1 MKIRTKISF
10 SIIGSILVT
19 SLVLTGIITFQARNF
34 LRNDAITIMNTITEA
49 EAIKIERKIDNVKQV
64 VENIINIYEKTLDL
78 DKISGEQELIDSYEN
93 EVENLMEGMIVKA
106 GTRNAWWQGN
116 TKVFGG
122 ISLVSIKE
130 LGGKL
135 VRDEK
140 WDVIGSE
147 FEQDEWWQGP
157 IKNGTNW
164 SEPYYFEEWKAN
176 LISYGKRLD
185 YNGQFLG
192 VAGVEFYIDDL
203 KEALASIKI
212 LKTGYMVLL
221 NERGDIL
228 YHPNEKITKAS
239 DLSKEIGEVFTTNSN
254 KKNDSINFTLD
265 GEDQLF
271 VYTRLSNGW
280 VLAASPVTRE
290 MYAKVFDLQKII
302 IIVLIAIIVLGF
314 IYSFILS
321 TSLAKPIKEMA
332 TKFKSLAQGNLKQK
346 INLKSKDEIGDMAKE
361 FNDFTDKLGKT
372 IFDIQSLT
380 TEVSNSNDILKKSMD
395 NLINGE
401 ESKYYKE
408 LSTKLKRGIFQLN
421 HSIEVVLD
429 NVRNQTA
436 STEESLAALEEISAT
451 SQFIS
456 DNIKTTEASFAET
469 IKIAKNSSK
478 DIGEMS
484 QSIGEI
490 STSMNL
496 TNIEID
502 KLKTISENIG
512 DIVIAINSIA
522 EKTNLL
528 ALNAAIEAA
537 RAGEAGKG
545 FAVVADEIRKL
556 AEQTNMETDK
566 ISGLIENVRRGV
578 DNVKEGGVIVNK
590 KVEAGLKLSQLSI
603 ENINRITEHAL
614 KNDSDIKEISSSS
627 INEQV
632 TASNEVTT
640 AIDTIAQSSIEIES
654 LSLDINSISNDI
666 KDSLIEKQ
674 DLINSLNELVETLK
688 KDLDFFKI

>member
-512 DIVIAINSIA
+512 DIVTAINSIA

>member
-19 SLVLTGIITFQARNF
+19 SLILTGIITFQARNF

-78 DKISGEQELIDSYEN
+78 EKIRDNQELIDSYED
-93 EVENLMEGMIVKA
+93 EVENLMEGIIVKA

-116 TKVFGG
+116 TKAFGG

-147 FEQDEWWQGP
+147 FEQDEWWAGP
-157 IKNGTNW
+157 IKHGTNW
-164 SEPYYFEEWKAN
+164 SEPYYFDEWQAN

-185 YNGQFLG
+185 YKGQFLG
-192 VAGVEFYIDDL
+192 IAGVEFYIDDL

-212 LKTGYMVLL
+212 LQSGYMVLL

-228 YHPNEKITKAS
+228 YHPDEKITKAS
-239 DLSKEIGEVFTTNSN
+239 DLSKEIGEIFTSNSQI
-254 KKNDSINFTLD
+254 KNASINFNLN
-265 GEDQLF
+265 GEDKLF

-280 VLAASPVTRE
+280 VLAANPVAKE

-302 IIVLIAIIVLGF
+302 IIVLLVIIVLGF
-314 IYSFILS
+314 MYSLILS

-332 TKFKSLAQGNLKQK
+332 LKFKSLAQGNIKQK
-346 INLKSKDEIGDMAKE
+346 INLKSKDEIGEMAKE
-361 FNDFTDKLGKT
+361 FNEFTDKLGKT
-372 IFDIQSLT
+372 IFDIQNLT
-380 TEVSNSNDILKKSMD
+380 SEVSNSNDILKKSMD

-496 TNIEID
+496 TNMEID
-502 KLKTISENIG
+502 KLKTISDNIG
-512 DIVIAINSIA
+512 DIVTAINSIA

-566 ISGLIENVRRGV
+566 ISDLIENVRKGV
-578 DNVKEGGVIVNK
+578 DNVREGGVIVNK

-614 KNDSDIKEISSSS
+614 KNDSDIKEISSS

-654 LSLDINSISNDI
+654 LSLDTSSISNDI

>member
-1 MKIRTKISF
+1 MKIRTKISL

-19 SLVLTGIITFQARNF
+19 SLVLTGIISFQARIF
-34 LRNDAITIMNTITEA
+34 LQNDAITIMNNITEA
-49 EAIKIERKIDNVKQV
+49 EAIKIERKVDNVQQL
-64 VENIINIYEKTLDL
+64 VENIINLYERTLSLDEIY
-78 DKISGEQELIDSYEN
+78 GNQELIDKFED
-93 EVENLMEGMIVKA
+93 EVENLMEGMILKA

-116 TKVFGG
+116 TKAFGG
-122 ISLVSIKE
+122 VSLVSIKE
-130 LGGKL
+130 LGGEL

-140 WDVIGSE
+140 WDVIGSD

-157 IKNGTNW
+157 IQNGTNW
-164 SEPYYFEEWKAN
+164 SEPYYFDEWQAN

-185 YNGQFLG
+185 YKGQFLG

-203 KEALASIKI
+203 KEHLSTINI
-212 LKTGYMVLL
+212 LESGYMVLL

-228 YHPNEKITKAS
+228 YHPEENVTKAS
-239 DLSKEIGEVFTTNSN
+239 DLSQEVGEIFTSNSRDKSGNIKFTNN
-254 KKNDSINFTLD
+254 
-265 GEDQLF
+265 GEDKLF
-271 VYTRLSNGW
+271 VYQRLSNGW
-280 VLAASPVTRE
+280 VIAANPVIQE

-302 IIVLIAIIVLGF
+302 IIALIVIIVLGL
-314 IYSFILS
+314 IYSLMLS
-321 TSLAKPIKEMA
+321 SSLAKPIKEIA
-332 TKFKSLAQGNLKQK
+332 EKFKDLAQGNIKQK
-346 INLKSKDEIGDMAKE
+346 INLKSKDEIGEMAIE

-372 IFDIQSLT
+372 IFDIQHLSN
-380 TEVSNSNDILKKSMD
+380 EVSNSNEILKKSMD
-395 NLINGE
+395 NLISGE
-401 ESKYYKE
+401 ESQYYNE
-408 LSTKLKRGIFQLN
+408 LNTKLQKGISQLN
-421 HSIEVVLD
+421 QSIETVLD

-436 STEESLAALEEISAT
+436 STEESLAALEQVSAT
-451 SQFIS
+451 SQFINE
-456 DNIKTTEASFAET
+456 NIKNTEASFSKTIEIAE
-469 IKIAKNSSK
+469 NSNK

-484 QSIGEI
+484 KSISEI

-502 KLKTISENIG
+502 KLKSISDNIG
-512 DIVIAINSIA
+512 DIVTAINSIA

-566 ISGLIENVRRGV
+566 ISSLIENVRKGV
-578 DNVKEGGVIVNK
+578 DNVKEGGVSVNQ
-590 KVEAGLKLSQLSI
+590 KVEEGLRLSQLSI
-603 ENINRITEHAL
+603 ENINKITEYAL
-614 KNDSDIKEISSSS
+614 KNNSDIKEISSS
-627 INEQV
+627 ITEQV

-654 LSLDINSISNDI
+654 LSLDTSGISNDI

-674 DLINSLNELVETLK
+674 DLINSLDKLVDNLK

>member
-1 MKIRTKISF
+1 MKIRRKISF

-512 DIVIAINSIA
+512 DIVTAINSIA

-614 KNDSDIKEISSSS
+614 KNDSDIKEISSS

-654 LSLDINSISNDI
+654 LSLDTNSISNDI
-666 KDSLIEKQ
+666 KDILIEKQ